1 MSAPGSEPV
10 SRDSRDLDEV
20 ARHVLAVAGDLAKG
34 ADVRVDM
41 DRTRSAN
48 VRFAKNEMTTSG
60 EYDEVTVAVAV
71 ALGKRQAWTSTN
83 QTDAASL
90 KSLVERAVAM
100 ARLAPED
107 PETMP
112 LLPPQTYAAAPPAH
126 DPKLDAM
133 APADR
138 AAIATR
144 AIAAGDRE
152 KVQIAGFFYRNAYER
167 VIRSSSGL
175 AAAHRESEAQYT
187 VTARTTDATGSG
199 WAGRETHL
207 ASDLDDALLSRTAID
222 KAVRSASPRALPPGK
237 YTVILEPQAVSE
249 MLAFLVD
256 SMDLRSAD
264 EGRSYFTGKVGEKL
278 FADFVNLRSDP
289 TDPETPSAPYDHEG
303 MPLRPQQWIEAGRAK
318 ELHVSRF
325 WGQKK
330 DAKPTG
336 SHHVYRLSGGQAS
349 SVDELVRGTK
359 RGLLVTRFWY
369 NRMLEPQSV
378 MLTGLT
384 RDGLF
389 LIEDGRIVAP
399 LSNFRYNESPV
410 TVLKNVDAMT
420 RATVRT
426 PSGGGSWYVPA
437 LRTNEFTMASPSAA
451 V

>member
-1 MSAPGSEPV
+1 VSE
-10 SRDSRDLDEV
+10 LDDV
-20 ARHVLAVAGDLAKG
+20 AVNVLAVANELAKG
-34 ADVRVDM
+34 VAVRVGVE
-41 DRTRSAN
+41 RTRSAN

-60 EYDEVTVAVAV
+60 EYDEISVSVLA

-83 QTDAASL
+83 QTDTASL
-90 KSLVERAVAM
+90 KALVERVVSM

-112 LLPPQTYAAAPPAH
+112 LLPPQTYAASAPAY
-126 DPKLDAM
+126 DLKLDAM
-133 APADR
+133 SPADR

-152 KVQIAGFFYRNAYER
+152 KVQIAGFFYRNAYDR
-167 VIRSSSGL
+167 VVRSSTGL
-175 AAAHRESEAQYT
+175 MAAHRESEAQYT
-187 VTARTTDATGSG
+187 VTARTPDATGSG
-199 WAGRETHL
+199 WAGRETHR

-237 YTVILEPQAVSE
+237 YTVVLEPQAVAE
-249 MLAFLVD
+249 MMAFLIG
-256 SMDLRSAD
+256 SMDLRKAD
-264 EGRSYFTGKVGEKL
+264 EGRSYFTGKVGKDL
-278 FADFVNLRSDP
+278 FADFVSLRSDP
-289 TDPETPSAPYDHEG
+289 TDPETPSAPYDYEG
-303 MPLRPQQWIEAGRAK
+303 MPLRPQQWIEQGRAK
-318 ELHVSRF
+318 DLHVSRY
-325 WGQKK
+325 WAQKQGV
-330 DAKPTG
+330 KPTG
-336 SHHVYRLSGGQAS
+336 SHHVYRLSGGQAA

-369 NRMLEPQSV
+369 NRMLEPQTV

-389 LIEDGRIVAP
+389 LIEDGKVTAP

-410 TVLKNVDAMT
+410 TVLRNVDAMT

-426 PSGGGSWYVPA
+426 PSGDGSWHVPA
-437 LRTNEFTMASPSAA
+437 LRTHEFTMASPSAA

>member
-1 MSAPGSEPV
+1 MSAPEP
-10 SRDSRDLDEV
+10 SPDDV
-20 ARHVLAVAGDLAKG
+20 ARNVLAVASELAQG
-34 ADVRVDM
+34 ADVRVDI

-60 EYDEVTVAVAV
+60 EYDEITVAVAI

-83 QTDAASL
+83 QTDTASL
-90 KSLVERAVAM
+90 RSLVQRAVSM

-107 PETMP
+107 PEIMP

-133 APADR
+133 TPADR
-138 AAIATR
+138 AAVATR
-144 AIAAGDRE
+144 AIAAGDRA
-152 KVQIAGFFYRNAYER
+152 KVQIAGFFYRSAFDR
-167 VIRSSSGL
+167 VIRTSSGL

-187 VTARTTDATGSG
+187 VTARTPDATGSG
-199 WAGRETHL
+199 WAGRETHR

-222 KAVRSASPRALPPGK
+222 KALRSASPRALPPGK
-237 YTVILEPQAVSE
+237 YTVVLEPQAVAE
-249 MLAFLVD
+249 MLGFLVG
-256 SMDLRSAD
+256 SMDLRSVD

-303 MPLRPQQWIEAGRAK
+303 MPLRPQQWLDAGHAR
-318 ELHVSRF
+318 ELHVSRY
-325 WGQKK
+325 WAQKK

-336 SHHVYRLSGGQAS
+336 RHHVYRLSGGQAA

-369 NRMLEPQSV
+369 NRMLEPQTV

-389 LIEDGRIVAP
+389 LIEDGKITAP

-420 RATVRT
+420 RETIRTAT
-426 PSGGGSWYVPA
+426 GGGSWYVPA
-437 LRTNEFTMASPSAA
+437 LRTHEFTMASPSAA